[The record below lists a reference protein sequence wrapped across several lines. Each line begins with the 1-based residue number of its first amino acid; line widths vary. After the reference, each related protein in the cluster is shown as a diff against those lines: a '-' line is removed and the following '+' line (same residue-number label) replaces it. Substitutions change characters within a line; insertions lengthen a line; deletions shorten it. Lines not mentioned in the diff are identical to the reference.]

1 MRTWFVDA
9 FTTVPFKGNPAAVCL
24 LDRDFTD
31 RTLSHIAREIGFS
44 ETAFVT
50 PSDTDTVHIR
60 FFSPKQEVALC
71 GHATLAAAHILFE
84 LRARNAL
91 TFLTRAGVA
100 VPVAR
105 NVSTG
110 DGALTIEL
118 PVHATSRINVA
129 VDVPPS
135 LLQALGVEVVVD
147 ARISHVDR
155 MLLLELASAELVAGL
170 RPDFAR
176 LVRSTN
182 TLSGVVVTAPS
193 IRGTADFEYRY
204 FWPWS
209 GTNEDPVTGAVH
221 TFLTPYW
228 AEKLQRSRL
237 SAFQSSAR
245 TGMLTTELRDNMVR
259 VSGHAVTVFE
269 GELKNL
275 VA

>member
-9 FTTVPFKGNPAAVCL
+9 FTTVPFAGNPAAVCL
-24 LDRDFTD
+24 LDRDISS
-31 RTLSHIAREIGFS
+31 RVLQQIAREIGFS
-44 ETAFVT
+44 ETAFIA
-50 PSDTDTVHIR
+50 PRDADMIDIR
-60 FFSPKQEVALC
+60 FFSPKQEIALC
-71 GHATLAAAHILFE
+71 GHATLAAAHVLFE
-84 LRARNAL
+84 SGSNDAL

-100 VPVAR
+100 VPVTR
-105 NVSTG
+105 GG
-110 DGALTIEL
+110 DDNAGALTMVL
-118 PVHATSRINVA
+118 PVRSAHR
-129 VDVPPS
+129 VDPSHDIPP
-135 LLQALGVEVVVD
+135 LLLEALGVQLVVD
-147 ARISHVDR
+147 ARLNHMDR
-155 MLLLELASAELVAGL
+155 MLLLELVDAETVAGL

-237 SAFQSSAR
+237 NAFQSSAR
-245 TGMLTTELRDNMVR
+245 TGMLTTELCDNMVR
-259 VSGHAVTVFE
+259 VSGHSVTIFE
-269 GELKNL
+269 GQLAKL
-275 VA
+275 PI